1 MKIKRFSS
9 FYSVFYFVEFN
20 GKKILIDSGS
30 PFERRKING
39 LTEKID
45 CLLITHGHWDHIG
58 NANFL
63 KQRGTKI
70 FLHERDYEFVK
81 NEIIHLPPS
90 KGTLYSNI
98 VHFGLNFLK
107 RFADFETFEKDELK
121 DLNGI
126 YIIETPG
133 HTYGSVTFKIENNY
147 FIGDTLIGPNPFL
160 NKPRV
165 SLFVEDKK
173 ILKRTLEFLFELEG
187 RFYPGHGPSFT
198 SFELKRAKDFIWRE
212 LRER

>member
-1 MKIKRFSS
+1 MKIKRISS
-9 FYSVFYFVEFN
+9 FYSVFYLVELN

-30 PFERRKING
+30 PFERRKINS
-39 LTEKID
+39 LKEKLD
-45 CLLITHGHWDHIG
+45 FLLITHGHWDHIG
-58 NANFL
+58 NASFL
-63 KQRGTKI
+63 QKNGTKI
-70 FLHERDYEFVK
+70 FIHERDYEFVK
-81 NEIIHLPPS
+81 NKIIHLPPS
-90 KGTLYSNI
+90 KGTFYSNI
-98 VHFGLNFLK
+98 LYFSLNFLK
-107 RFADFETFEKDELK
+107 RFAEFEIFERDILK
-121 DLNGI
+121 DLNSI

-160 NKPRV
+160 NKPRI

-173 ILKRTLEFLFELEG
+173 ILKKTLEILFELEG
-187 RFYPGHGPSFT
+187 RFYPGHGSTFT